1 MLKSLRRF
9 PTRKHL
15 RYFIQKTVIIFSFPP
30 VSYLFRKVYDL
41 SIAIAVLV
49 LKRVEGVLAIYLRR
63 GAAKNE
69 ITYGISDIDL
79 LVIIDGENKEK
90 QAVRMIKERVALTY
104 NKLSRFIPLFGE
116 VEKEFGIYSA
126 SEFLGLYRDYD
137 FYKYRF
143 NEGKHTWRLLFG
155 KDLVKDLPELQ
166 TEELYLPATEEL
178 KVWWPL
184 INMELSPDSAYPRFK
199 RKDLWYKA
207 ISEVSK
213 VYLLIFHGEN
223 IQRRET
229 ALREVRKYLPCE
241 ERRYVDRVQGYP
253 KHLTS
258 KEDLMPDELMKL
270 FIELSG
276 KVVNEMEK
284 KVYGGLEGRKAVINA
299 PNYRDLIW
307 DSNVLTLIEKLEK
320 HVKREMEPFL
330 DYIALIPQVEFN
342 MDILLNSD
350 MDSLDLVL
358 VEKELIPVQKLRW
371 FNSFFEEVSPQQQV
385 ESFVTDGTIALSL
398 QAKRPE
404 RCIKSPKRCPL
415 FFSFLTQAPLKLS
428 SAPVEMHGEP
438 TELALPLGFLEK
450 FVPTRLAQIDR
461 IVSDKNVYRMK
472 TLDFLRF
479 FWATARTKLLSYQ
492 LDSDRVCI
500 PVTSKQILEK
510 LMEFS
515 PKDMPWL
522 NDLHV
527 EYTKE
532 LLGKESEAYRYIS
545 NSVAF
550 LNAM

>member
-1 MLKSLRRF
+1 VRRCF
-9 PTRKHL
+9 PRKKDV
-15 RYFIQKTVIIFSFPP
+15 RFFIQKSILILSFLPFT
-30 VSYLFRKVYDL
+30 YLFRKAYDL
-41 SIAIAVLV
+41 SIAVAVLL
-49 LKRVEGVLAIYLRR
+49 LKRAEGVLTIYLRR

-69 ITYGISDIDL
+69 IIYGISDIDL
-79 LVIIDGENKEK
+79 LVIIDENEEKEP
-90 QAVRMIKERVALTY
+90 ARLVKERIASIY
-104 NKLSRFIPLFGE
+104 NRLSRFIPLFGE
-116 VEKEFGIYSA
+116 IERELGIYST
-126 SEFLGLYRDYD
+126 SEFFELYQDYD

-143 NEGKHTWRLLFG
+143 TEGKYTWKLLFG

-166 TEELYLPATEEL
+166 DKELYLPATEEL

-184 INMELSPDSAYPRFK
+184 INIELAPDSAYPQFK

-213 VYLLIFHGEN
+213 LYLFVSHGEH
-223 IQRRET
+223 IQSREA
-229 ALREVRKYLPCE
+229 ALHRIKQYLTYEHRLYIDKVQNYRKDLS
-241 ERRYVDRVQGYP
+241 
-253 KHLTS
+253 S

-276 KVVNEMEK
+276 KVFKEMER
-284 KVYGGLEGRKAVINA
+284 KVYGDSEGRKAVINA

-307 DSNVLTLIEKLEK
+307 DSNVLTLIDKLETY
-320 HVKREMEPFL
+320 VKRELEPFL
-330 DYIALIPQVEFN
+330 DYVALIPQVEFN

-350 MDSLDLVL
+350 IDSLDLVL

-371 FNSFFEEVSPQQQV
+371 FNLFFEEVSLRQQV
-385 ESFVTDGTIALSL
+385 EPFIADGTSALSL

-404 RCIKSPKRCPL
+404 RCIKSPKQCPL
-415 FFSFLTQAPLKLS
+415 FFSLLTHDPLKLS
-428 SAPVEMHGEP
+428 STPVEMHCRP
-438 TELALPLGFLEK
+438 TQLALPLDFFEK
-450 FVPTRLAQIDR
+450 SVLKRLAKIDK
-461 IVSDKNVYRMK
+461 IVSDKHVYRMK

-510 LMEFS
+510 LIQFS
-515 PKDMPWL
+515 PGDAPWL

-527 EYTKE
+527 EYRKE

>member
-1 MLKSLRRF
+1 MNKDI
-9 PTRKHL
+9 
-15 RYFIQKTVIIFSFPP
+15 RYFAQKTIITLSFPP
-30 VSYLFRKVYDL
+30 FTYLFRKAYDL
-41 SIAIAVLV
+41 SIAIAVLL

-79 LVIIDGENKEK
+79 LVLIDEEDKEK
-90 QAVRMIKERVALTY
+90 QAVRTIKERITLTY
-104 NKLSRFIPLFGE
+104 NKLSRFIPLLGE

-126 SEFLGLYRDYD
+126 SEFFELYRDYD

-143 NEGKHTWRLLFG
+143 NEGKHTWKLLFG
-155 KDLVKDLPELQ
+155 QDMVKKLPELQ
-166 TEELYLPATEEL
+166 AEELYLPATEEL

-184 INMELSPDSAYPRFK
+184 INTELSPDSAYPRFK

-213 VYLLIFHGEN
+213 VYLLIFQGEN

-229 ALREVRKYLPCE
+229 ALREVRKYLPYE
-241 ERRYVDRVQGYP
+241 ERCCVNRVQGYP

-258 KEDLMPDELMKL
+258 KEDLIPDELMKL

-284 KVYGGLEGRKAVINA
+284 KVYGGSEGRKAVINA

-307 DSNVLTLIEKLEK
+307 DSNVLSLIEKLEK
-320 HVKREMEPFL
+320 HVKQELEPFL

-350 MDSLDLVL
+350 IDSLDLVL
-358 VEKELIPVQKLRW
+358 VENELIPVQKLKW
-371 FNSFFEEVSPQQQV
+371 FNSFLEEALPKQQV
-385 ESFVTDGTIALSL
+385 EPFITDGTIALSL
-398 QAKRPE
+398 RAKRPE

-415 FFSFLTQAPLKLS
+415 FFSFLTRAPLKLS
-428 SAPVEMHGEP
+428 PVPVEMNGEP
-438 TELALPLGFLEK
+438 TEFALPPGFLEK

-461 IVSDKNVYRMK
+461 IVSDKHVYRMK

-492 LDSDRVCI
+492 LGSNRVCI
-500 PVTSKQILEK
+500 PITSKQILEE

-545 NSVAF
+545 SSVAF

>member
-1 MLKSLRRF
+1 MKRDI
-9 PTRKHL
+9 
-15 RYFIQKTVIIFSFPP
+15 RYFVQKIIMTFSFPP
-30 VSYLFRKVYDL
+30 FTYMFRKVYDL
-41 SIAIAVLV
+41 SIAVAVLL
-49 LKRVEGVLAIYLRR
+49 LKRVEGVSTIYLRR
-63 GAAKNE
+63 GVAKNE

-79 LVIIDGENKEK
+79 LVIIAEDNKEK
-90 QAVRMIKERVALTY
+90 QAVRLAKERVTLTY

-116 VEKEFGIYSA
+116 VEKELGIYSA
-126 SEFLGLYRDYD
+126 SEFSELYQDYD

-143 NEGKHTWRLLFG
+143 NEGKYTWKLLFG
-155 KDLVKDLPELQ
+155 KDLVKGLPKLQDKELC
-166 TEELYLPATEEL
+166 LPATEEL
-178 KVWWPL
+178 KVWWRL

-213 VYLLIFHGEN
+213 VYLLICHGEN
-223 IQRRET
+223 IQSREA
-229 ALREVRKYLPCE
+229 ALREIKKYLPYE
-241 ERRYVDRVQGYP
+241 ERCYMDRVRGYL

-258 KEDLMPDELMKL
+258 KEDLIPDELMKL

-284 KVYGGLEGRKAVINA
+284 KVYGGSEGRKAVINA

-307 DSNVLTLIEKLEK
+307 DCNVLTLIEKLEK
-320 HVKREMEPFL
+320 HVKRELEPFL

-350 MDSLDLVL
+350 IDSLDLVL
-358 VEKELIPVQKLRW
+358 VEKELIPVQKLRR
-371 FNSFFEEVSPQQQV
+371 FNSFFEEASLQQQV
-385 ESFVTDGTIALSL
+385 ESFIADGTIALSL
-398 QAKRPE
+398 RAKRPE
-404 RCIKSPKRCPL
+404 RCIKSPKQCPL

-428 SAPVEMHGEP
+428 SVPVEMHGEP
-438 TELALPLGFLEK
+438 TEFALPLGFLEK
-450 FVPTRLAQIDR
+450 FVPKRLAKIDKL
-461 IVSDKNVYRMK
+461 VSDKHVYRMK

-522 NDLHV
+522 TDLHV

>member
-41 SIAIAVLV
+41 SIAIAVLL
-49 LKRVEGVLAIYLRR
+49 LKRVEGVSTIYLRR
-63 GAAKNE
+63 GVAKNE
-69 ITYGISDIDL
+69 IIYGISDIDL
-79 LVIIDGENKEK
+79 LVIIDEENKEK
-90 QAVRMIKERVALTY
+90 QAVRLAKERVASIY
-104 NKLSRFIPLFGE
+104 SKLSRFIPLFGE

-126 SEFLGLYRDYD
+126 SEFLELYQDYD

-155 KDLVKDLPELQ
+155 QDLVKNLPELE
-166 TEELYLPATEEL
+166 TEELYLPTTEEL

-184 INMELSPDSAYPRFK
+184 INTELSPDSAYPRFK

-223 IQRRET
+223 IQSRET
-229 ALREVRKYLPCE
+229 ALREIKRYLPYK
-241 ERRYVDRVQGYP
+241 ERCHVDRVQGYP

-258 KEDLMPDELMKL
+258 KEDLILDELMKF

-276 KVVNEMEK
+276 KVFNETER
-284 KVYGGLEGRKAVINA
+284 KVYGGSEGRKAVINA
-299 PNYRDLIW
+299 PNYRDLVW

-320 HVKREMEPFL
+320 HVKRELEPFL

-350 MDSLDLVL
+350 IDSLDLVL

-371 FNSFFEEVSPQQQV
+371 FNSFFEEASPQQQV
-385 ESFVTDGTIALSL
+385 ESFIADGTIALSL
-398 QAKRPE
+398 RAKRPE
-404 RCIKSPKRCPL
+404 RCIKSPKQCPL
-415 FFSFLTQAPLKLS
+415 FFSLLACAPLKLS
-428 SAPVEMHGEP
+428 PMPAKMRREP
-438 TELALPLGFLEK
+438 IQFDLPLNFFEK
-450 FVPTRLAQIDR
+450 SISKRVAKIDK
-461 IVSDKNVYRMK
+461 IICDKHVYRMK

-492 LDSDRVCI
+492 LD
-500 PVTSKQILEK
+500 
-510 LMEFS
+510 
-515 PKDMPWL
+515 
-522 NDLHV
+522 
-527 EYTKE
+527 
-532 LLGKESEAYRYIS
+532 
-545 NSVAF
+545 
-550 LNAM
+550 